1 MATTTSRANVVSN
14 SVNSNAS
21 VASKSATAAT
31 ANVVG
36 KTSADKSADK
46 PKTQRV
52 LETRDAWSVIFNHTV
67 ELVVKCAK
75 GETLS
80 EEDRKGFAF
89 GKVADQPHSRGY
101 AQSLLAGFVSRK
113 ANKFLG
119 GLMGEADCLSTI
131 EGRTKIALA
140 ILTATKLGGK
150 TTESAKGYLSKAEP
164 KQAKTFSEA
173 VKAALNVVQAVEEPA
188 KVAPTEQAEA
198 EAVAPKEQEK
208 PKRSRSPKGKT
219 AEDGSKPKRG
229 GRRGS
234 TKAAAKA

>member
-1 MATTTSRANVVSN
+1 MNR
-14 SVNSNAS
+14 NAS
-21 VASKSATAAT
+21 VASKSATAT
-31 ANVVG
+31 
-36 KTSADKSADK
+36 TSEASK

-188 KVAPTEQAEA
+188 EVAPTEQVET
-198 EAVAPKEQEK
+198 EMVAPKEQEK
-208 PKRSRSPKGKT
+208 PKRRRSPKGKT

-229 GRRGS
+229 GKRGS

>member
-31 ANVVG
+31 SEA
-36 KTSADKSADK
+36 SK

-173 VKAALNVVQAVEEPA
+173 VKAALNVVQAVEEPVE
-188 KVAPTEQAEA
+188 VAPMEQVEA
-198 EAVAPKEQEK
+198 EVVAPKEQEK
-208 PKRSRSPKGKT
+208 PKRRRSPKGKT

-229 GRRGS
+229 GKRGS

>member
-14 SVNSNAS
+14 SVNRNAS
-21 VASKSATAAT
+21 VASKSATAT
-31 ANVVG
+31 
-36 KTSADKSADK
+36 TSEASK

-188 KVAPTEQAEA
+188 EVAPTEQVET
-198 EAVAPKEQEK
+198 EVVAPKEQEK
-208 PKRSRSPKGKT
+208 PKRRRSPKGKT

-229 GRRGS
+229 GKRGS

>member
-14 SVNSNAS
+14 SVNRNAS

-31 ANVVG
+31 SEA
-36 KTSADKSADK
+36 SK

-188 KVAPTEQAEA
+188 EVAPTEQVEA
-198 EAVAPKEQEK
+198 EVVAPKEQEK
-208 PKRSRSPKGKT
+208 PKRRRSPKGKT

-229 GRRGS
+229 GKRGS
-234 TKAAAKA
+234 TKASAKA

>member
-1 MATTTSRANVVSN
+1 MTTTTTNATAKAVEN
-14 SVNSNAS
+14 SVNRNAS
-21 VASKSATAAT
+21 VASKSATAT
-31 ANVVG
+31 
-36 KTSADKSADK
+36 TSEASK

-188 KVAPTEQAEA
+188 EVAPTEQVET
-198 EAVAPKEQEK
+198 EMVAPKEQEK
-208 PKRSRSPKGKT
+208 PKRRRSPKGKT

-229 GRRGS
+229 GKRGS

>member
-1 MATTTSRANVVSN
+1 MTTTTTNATAKAVEN
-14 SVNSNAS
+14 SVNRNAS
-21 VASKSATAAT
+21 VASKSATAT
-31 ANVVG
+31 
-36 KTSADKSADK
+36 TSEASK

-119 GLMGEADCLSTI
+119 GIMGEADCLSTI

-173 VKAALNVVQAVEEPA
+173 VKAALNVVQAVELTFE
-188 KVAPTEQAEA
+188 VAPTEQVEA
-198 EAVAPKEQEK
+198 EVVAPKEQEK
-208 PKRSRSPKGKT
+208 PKRRRSPKGKN

-229 GRRGS
+229 GKRGS
-234 TKAAAKA
+234 TKADAKA

>member
-14 SVNSNAS
+14 TVNSNAT
-21 VASKSATAAT
+21 VGSKSATAAT

-36 KTSADKSADK
+36 KASADKSADK

-67 ELVVKCAK
+67 ALVAKCAK

-80 EEDRKGFAF
+80 EADRKGFAF
-89 GKVADQPHSRGY
+89 GKVTDQPHSRGY

-119 GLMGEADCLSTI
+119 EVDGLKTI
-131 EGRTKIALA
+131 EERTKIALA

-164 KQAKTFSEA
+164 KQAKTLSEA
-173 VKAALNVVQAVEEPA
+173 VKAALNEVQAVAEEA
-188 KVAPTEQAEA
+188 VVAPTEQDFAVGDAPTEQPEA
-198 EAVAPKEQEK
+198 KKAA
-208 PKRSRSPKGKT
+208 SPKGKK
-219 AEDGSKPKRG
+219 AADDGKGKRG
-229 GRRGS
+229 GSKGTRKGTR
-234 TKAAAKA
+234 KAADKA

>member
-1 MATTTSRANVVSN
+1 MQTTTNSANVVSN
-14 SVNSNAS
+14 NSVNANAT
-21 VASKSATAAT
+21 VGSKSATAT
-31 ANVVG
+31 A
-36 KTSADKSADK
+36 
-46 PKTQRV
+46 KTQRV

-150 TTESAKGYLSKAEP
+150 TTESAKGILSKAEP

-173 VKAALNVVQAVEEPA
+173 VKAALNVVQAVEEPTE
-188 KVAPTEQAEA
+188 VAPTEQVEV
-198 EAVAPKEQEK
+198 EVVAPTEQEN
-208 PKRSRSPKGKT
+208 PKRRRSPKGKT

-229 GRRGS
+229 GKRGS

>member
-1 MATTTSRANVVSN
+1 MTTTTTNATAKAVEN
-14 SVNSNAS
+14 SVNRNAS
-21 VASKSATAAT
+21 VASKSATAT
-31 ANVVG
+31 
-36 KTSADKSADK
+36 TSEASK

-89 GKVADQPHSRGY
+89 GNVADQPHSRGY

-188 KVAPTEQAEA
+188 EVAPTEQVET
-198 EAVAPKEQEK
+198 EMVAPKEQEK
-208 PKRSRSPKGKT
+208 PKRRRSPKGKT

-229 GRRGS
+229 GKRGS

>member
-1 MATTTSRANVVSN
+1 MATTTSRATVGSK
-14 SVNSNAS
+14 SVNSNAT
-21 VASKSATAAT
+21 VGSKSATAAT

-52 LETRDAWSVIFNHTV
+52 LETRDTWSVIFNHTV
-67 ELVVKCAK
+67 ALVAKAAK

-80 EEDRKGFAF
+80 DEDRKGFAF

-119 GLMGEADCLSTI
+119 GIMGEADCLSTI

-150 TTESAKGYLSKAEP
+150 TTESAKGILSKAEP

-173 VKAALNVVQAVEEPA
+173 VKAALCVVELASPVAEA
-188 KVAPTEQAEA
+188 DAPTEQ
-198 EAVAPKEQEK
+198 PK
-208 PKRSRSPKGKT
+208 PKRATSPRGKKT
-219 AEDGSKPKRG
+219 ADGSKGTQGKQ
-229 GRRGS
+229 GRTR
-234 TKAAAKA
+234 KAAAKA

>member
-173 VKAALNVVQAVEEPA
+173 VKAALNVVQAVEEPVE
-188 KVAPTEQAEA
+188 VAPTEQ
-198 EAVAPKEQEK
+198 PKAK
-208 PKRSRSPKGKT
+208 KAASPKGKK
-219 AEDGSKPKRG
+219 AADGGKGKRG
-229 GRRGS
+229 GKRGS

>member
-52 LETRDAWSVIFNHTV
+52 LETRQAWDVVFNHMAS
-67 ELVVKCAK
+67 LVASLAK
-75 GETLS
+75 GEPLC
-80 EEDRKGFAF
+80 ENPRDGFAF
-89 GKVADQPHSRGY
+89 GKVADQPHIRGY
-101 AQSLLAGFVSRK
+101 AQGLLAGFVSRK

-119 GLMGEADCLSTI
+119 EVDGLKTI
-131 EGRTKIALA
+131 EERTKIALA

-188 KVAPTEQAEA
+188 EVAPTEQAEA
-198 EAVAPKEQEK
+198 EAVAPKEQ
-208 PKRSRSPKGKT
+208 PKAKKAASPKGKKV
-219 AEDGSKPKRG
+219 ADGGNGKRG
-229 GRRGS
+229 GKRGS